1 MAREKRTPEWYEEFH
16 RQKRLK
22 KSLEDLEAK
31 IEKIFCQPKDFS
43 KEEMNE
49 ALLLGDEEKLKFM
62 RECYAKCHAKRDR
75 LLGLLR
81 AAPDAEARDEIMC
94 KVTADPDAE
103 F

>member
-1 MAREKRTPEWYEEFH
+1 MAREKRTHEWHVEKARQRRLAKPLEE
-16 RQKRLK
+16 
-22 KSLEDLEAK
+22 LEAK
-31 IEKIFCQPKDFS
+31 IEKMFCRPKNFTKD
-43 KEEMNE
+43 EMNE
-49 ALLLGDEEKLKFM
+49 ALLLQDEDKLKMM

-94 KVTADPDAE
+94 KITVDPDAE